1 MKVVGRDVVEAFI
14 LSDASAFEAE
24 ALRAWFFELAH
35 RTWRNADALAAA
47 FRNVAVDDTALTVF
61 GLAAPPL
68 RIKTLID
75 FRTGVVLV
83 TTIERTRALENDT
96 PATGRYS
103 Q

>member
-1 MKVVGRDVVEAFI
+1 MRVVGRDVVQAFI
-14 LSDASAFEAE
+14 VSGASAFEAE
-24 ALRAWFFELAH
+24 TLQAWFSELAH

-47 FRNVAVDDTALTVF
+47 FRNVVVDDTALTVF
-61 GLAAPPL
+61 FLAAAPL
-68 RIKTLID
+68 RIKTIID